1 MEKLKIILTE
11 TFGVSENDIKNDE
24 PLESI
29 GLDSICIV
37 EFQIEIEREFGLS
50 EGSLSLVNN
59 DTLQT
64 ISKRVKEL
72 KK

>member
-1 MEKLKIILTE
+1 MEKLETILTE
-11 TFGVSENDIKNDE
+11 TFGVSENNIKNDE